1 MSMNKGLL
9 FIIFV
14 GCSFVFILYSFS
26 RNTNFDTPLLNQ
38 KLQHNEPNPI
48 SLVEPMPLVYHRRT
62 NSSEYNIFVIYTKED
77 VSLKLKLNLFLK
89 SLLKFSSVPL
99 HLHFFCDP
107 ASETSI
113 EEVLKKHTKH
123 RNDVKFTLYDL
134 HDAALKLNDFIFNV
148 MPLFSYS
155 SGSYYNDAL
164 FLLSLGLHRVIDTKI
179 NRGVLMDVDVVLR
192 TDIKELFQ
200 QFNK

>member
-1 MSMNKGLL
+1 MNKGLL

-14 GCSFVFILYSFS
+14 GCSFIFIIYASFS
-26 RNTNFDTPLLNQ
+26 RNTTLQLNPVDSQPQRKLEPLA
-38 KLQHNEPNPI
+38 
-48 SLVEPMPLVYHRRT
+48 VYHQKT
-62 NSSEYNIFVIYTKED
+62 NSSEYNIFIIYTKED
-77 VSLKLKLNLFLK
+77 DSLKEKLNLFLK

-99 HLHFFCDP
+99 HLHFFCDSN
-107 ASETSI
+107 SETSI

-134 HDAALKLNDFIFNV
+134 KDTALKLNDYIFNV

-179 NRGVLMDVDVVLR
+179 SRGVLMDVDVVLR